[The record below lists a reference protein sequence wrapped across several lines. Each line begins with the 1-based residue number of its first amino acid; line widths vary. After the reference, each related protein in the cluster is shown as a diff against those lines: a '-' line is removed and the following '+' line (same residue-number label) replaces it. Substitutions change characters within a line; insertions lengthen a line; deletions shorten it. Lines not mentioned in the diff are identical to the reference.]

1 LLDTGADLNI
11 IKLDS
16 LSDEVIVNVDDT
28 YELQG
33 IHENL
38 VSTMGSVL
46 LDIQIGNSTKQV
58 QFQVVPTTFP
68 IPQDGIMGRPLLE
81 QLKAVIN
88 CEKGTLTSDV
98 SENEINVPARS
109 HVVIPVSTKNVTG
122 DNRDVL
128 VHSQQLADGLYCGNV
143 LNTVENGHILICIAN
158 SQEEPRQI
166 PTPRLED
173 LSYQIYSD
181 TDIKSI
187 FSARRA
193 ENRQNRIKLLEKSL
207 RLDHANIEERK
218 SVENICYEYA
228 DIFHVEGD
236 TISCTDAI
244 QHEIKTPGVSQPI
257 HQRPYRLPYSQ
268 QAEIDKQVNE
278 LLEDGVIAASDSP
291 WNAPLLIVPK
301 KVDAT
306 GEQRYRVVVDY
317 RKLNSITV
325 GDAFPMPNINEIL
338 DQLGR
343 AKYFSC
349 LDMASGYHQ
358 VPLCPKDQEKT
369 AFSTNQGHFEF
380 KRMSFGLKGAPS
392 TFQRLVNRVLM
403 GINGFRAFVYLDDII
418 IIATSVQEHEE
429 RLREVFDRLRQ
440 YNLKLQPAKCEFMRR
455 EVNYLGHIISEDGIR
470 PDPKKTACLTNFPVP
485 RNPKEVKSFLGLAG
499 YYRKFVKDF
508 SQISKPLTSLLKKEA
523 RFEWSDM
530 CQNSF
535 EQLKEILTT
544 EPLLQHPDFT
554 QPFLITTDASNSA
567 IGAVLSQGRVG
578 SDLPI
583 SYISRTLN
591 QAEVNYNT
599 TEKELL
605 AIVWAVKQFRHY
617 VFGHK
622 FYIITDHRPL
632 TWLFS
637 VSDPGARL
645 IRWRLKLEE
654 HDYEIIYK
662 PGVLNTNAD
671 ALSRIPHVNYFNYQE
686 SAYKDFMDT
695 DRPVINNRVIE
706 VEGDLFDATQDYALA
721 HCVSADFEMSQGIA
735 LEFKR
740 RFGQVENLKS
750 QNKKVTEIA
759 KIEHEGQ
766 QLLYLV
772 TKESFDQKPTYE
784 TIFKTIQNLRRTAEQ
799 ELITHIAM
807 PHISC
812 GRDKLDWNKVK
823 PMIKYIFKGSRIK
836 IVIYSDQ
843 IYSPEEKMQII
854 SEFHNG
860 ILGGHQGISRTVKRI
875 KMHHSWKGMKADVI
889 DFIKK
894 CSSCQVHKASNH
906 TVKQPMVITTTA
918 KTPFEKIFM
927 DIVGP
932 ITTSYR
938 NNSYILTIQD
948 DLTKYSLAIP
958 IPKHDAN
965 TIAKEFVEKFVCFH
979 GAPKSIVSDQGA
991 DFLSKVFSACCKL
1004 LKIEKLHT
1012 TAYHPQSDGAL
1023 ERSHRTL
1030 SEYLRHFVDKN
1041 LQNWDDYVPFAM
1053 FVYNTTPHTTTDRQP
1068 YELLYGRPAEVPN
1081 SLSRTE
1087 EVRYNYDDYCSELKQ
1102 RLQQAHDIARQ
1113 TIVKKKV
1120 KSKTIY
1126 DRTAK
1131 PITVHVGDK
1140 VLTKWHTKKGKLS
1153 ANWQGPFTVV
1163 GRTDTENIIIKKG
1176 RREVKTHINEVK
1188 LFQE

>member
-1 LLDTGADLNI
+1 MQKPKETRWAKYVRQSGKRRATVREERTDGARPKAHGNNRHIYVVSVKLKNNHAAFNIAQCNNTVNLLLDTGADLNV
-11 IKLDS
+11 IKLGS
-16 LSDEVIVNVDDT
+16 LSDEVKVNVDDT

-38 VSTMGSVL
+38 VSTIGSVL
-46 LDIQIGNSTKQV
+46 LDIQIGDSTKQI

-81 QLKAVIN
+81 QLKAVFN
-88 CEKGTLTSDV
+88 CEEGTLTSDV

-109 HVVIPVSTKNVTG
+109 QVVIPVCTKNVTG
-122 DNRDVL
+122 DNQDVL
-128 VHSQQLADGLYCGNV
+128 VHSQQLAEGLYCGNV
-143 LNTVENGHILICIAN
+143 LNTVENGRILICIAN

-166 PTPRLED
+166 ITPRLEE
-173 LSYQIYSD
+173 LSYQIYSN
-181 TDIKSI
+181 TDVKSM
-187 FSARRA
+187 FFTRRA
-193 ENRQNRIKLLEKSL
+193 ENRQNRIKLLQKSL
-207 RLDHANIEERK
+207 RLDHANIEEIK

-278 LLEDGVIAASDSP
+278 LLEDGVITTSDSP
-291 WNAPLLIVPK
+291 WIAPLLIVPK

-392 TFQRLVNRVLM
+392 TFQRLANRVLM

-418 IIATSVQEHEE
+418 IIATSIQEHEE

-470 PDPKKTACLTNFPVP
+470 PDSKKTACLTRFPVP

-508 SQISKPLTSLLKKEA
+508 SRISKPLTSLLKKEA

-535 EQLKEILTT
+535 EELKEILTT
-544 EPLLQHPDFT
+544 EPLLRHPDFS

-567 IGAVLSQGRVG
+567 IGAILSQGRVG

-622 FYIITDHRPL
+622 FYIVTDHRPL

-645 IRWRLKLEE
+645 IR
-654 HDYEIIYK
+654 
-662 PGVLNTNAD
+662 
-671 ALSRIPHVNYFNYQE
+671 
-686 SAYKDFMDT
+686 
-695 DRPVINNRVIE
+695 
-706 VEGDLFDATQDYALA
+706 
-721 HCVSADFEMSQGIA
+721 
-735 LEFKR
+735 
-740 RFGQVENLKS
+740 
-750 QNKKVTEIA
+750 
-759 KIEHEGQ
+759 
-766 QLLYLV
+766 
-772 TKESFDQKPTYE
+772 
-784 TIFKTIQNLRRTAEQ
+784 
-799 ELITHIAM
+799 
-807 PHISC
+807 
-812 GRDKLDWNKVK
+812 
-823 PMIKYIFKGSRIK
+823 
-836 IVIYSDQ
+836 
-843 IYSPEEKMQII
+843 
-854 SEFHNG
+854 
-860 ILGGHQGISRTVKRI
+860 
-875 KMHHSWKGMKADVI
+875 
-889 DFIKK
+889 
-894 CSSCQVHKASNH
+894 
-906 TVKQPMVITTTA
+906 
-918 KTPFEKIFM
+918 
-927 DIVGP
+927 
-932 ITTSYR
+932 
-938 NNSYILTIQD
+938 
-948 DLTKYSLAIP
+948 
-958 IPKHDAN
+958 
-965 TIAKEFVEKFVCFH
+965 
-979 GAPKSIVSDQGA
+979 
-991 DFLSKVFSACCKL
+991 
-1004 LKIEKLHT
+1004 
-1012 TAYHPQSDGAL
+1012 
-1023 ERSHRTL
+1023 
-1030 SEYLRHFVDKN
+1030 
-1041 LQNWDDYVPFAM
+1041 
-1053 FVYNTTPHTTTDRQP
+1053 
-1068 YELLYGRPAEVPN
+1068 
-1081 SLSRTE
+1081 
-1087 EVRYNYDDYCSELKQ
+1087 
-1102 RLQQAHDIARQ
+1102 
-1113 TIVKKKV
+1113 
-1120 KSKTIY
+1120 
-1126 DRTAK
+1126 
-1131 PITVHVGDK
+1131 
-1140 VLTKWHTKKGKLS
+1140 
-1153 ANWQGPFTVV
+1153 
-1163 GRTDTENIIIKKG
+1163 
-1176 RREVKTHINEVK
+1176 
-1188 LFQE
+1188 